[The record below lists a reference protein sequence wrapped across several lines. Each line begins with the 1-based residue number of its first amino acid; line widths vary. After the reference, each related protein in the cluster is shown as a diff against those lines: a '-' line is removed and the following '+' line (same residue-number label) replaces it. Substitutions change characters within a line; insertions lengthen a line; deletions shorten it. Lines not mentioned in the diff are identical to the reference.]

1 MKKALIAGGVILGV
15 GAGAI
20 GVILLVDG
28 STSFESFLPAG
39 SSSIPSNTPPPAP
52 LTPLPP
58 LKPLPD
64 APNQAGPGPQ
74 VVFEPAP
81 PKPEKGTWAAV
92 PAATRA
98 AGLGA
103 AGAVVSEFLAEAQE
117 QITECFDEEV
127 QSRHGQI
134 PVSRSPTDRSEDADG
149 PTLLVLHLETRPGEI
164 RIADAPVEVQ
174 GGASDGLVACAQR
187 VLRGQV
193 ISTPGSTKVGRARLV
208 FPLVP

>member
-1 MKKALIAGGVILGV
+1 MKKVLIAGGVILGV

-28 STSFESFLPAG
+28 TSSFEGFIPAG
-39 SSSIPSNTPPPAP
+39 VSSTPSSAPPLVP

-58 LKPLPD
+58 LKALPD

-74 VVFEPAP
+74 VEFEPPP

-98 AGLGA
+98 SGLGA
-103 AGAVVSEFLAEAQE
+103 VGGVVSEFLAEAQE
-117 QITECFDEEV
+117 QITECFDEAV
-127 QSRHGQI
+127 QSRHGQV
-134 PVSRSPTDRSEDADG
+134 PVSRSPTDRNEDVDG

-164 RIADAPVEVQ
+164 RIVDAPVEVQ
-174 GGASDGLVACAQR
+174 GGASDGLIACAQR
-187 VLRGQV
+187 ILRGQV
-193 ISTPGSTKVGRARLV
+193 IATPGATKVGRARMV